1 MSASTQAHHVQC
13 ILDVTFRANASLPSL
28 VHKLSLLDS
37 ETHESQTPSRFSV
50 TQRRLAEAVC
60 VCVCVC
66 VICPVEPAGR
76 CLKVD
81 TPPSSPRSCSWTPSL
96 PGLLPASPWKLWL
109 GEQEEEISPDMA
121 PCCPLV
127 LTSEIATQTQDLG
140 AFPGHGFWFIAG
152 SSLVGQ
158 E

>member
-1 MSASTQAHHVQC
+1 
-13 ILDVTFRANASLPSL
+13 
-28 VHKLSLLDS
+28 
-37 ETHESQTPSRFSV
+37 
-50 TQRRLAEAVC
+50 VC
-60 VCVCVC
+60 VCVCDLPRGACREVFKGGHTSQQSQ
-66 VICPVEPAGR
+66 E
-76 CLKVD
+76 LQLD
-81 TPPSSPRSCSWTPSL
+81 TLSSWSPSCFSL
-96 PGLLPASPWKLWL
+96 ETLGW